1 MRVNETNEIRELTAA
16 ELEGVAGGLL
26 DPMTLFTLGMVVG
39 VAGSLAVTAIT
50 VGLSGG
56 QNLWE
61 RVEAY
66 ANSQR

>member
-1 MRVNETNEIRELTAA
+1 MHVKETNEIRELTAA
-16 ELEGVAGGLL
+16 EREEVAGGML
-26 DPMTLFTLGMVVG
+26 DPLSVLVGVVG
-39 VAGSLAVTAIT
+39 TLAVTAIT
-50 VGLSGG
+50 VELSGG